1 MRVHQ
6 VAVQL
11 LDVTVLVVVVRG
23 LAVWADLNV
32 LVGVEVVEA
41 YLLMASFDN
50 RLDYTDLDMNTS
62 FYRFKISTGLILR
75 PAQGYK
81 GRLAR
86 RLTVHG
92 SVVLNRS

>member
-11 LDVTVLVVVVRG
+11 LDVMVLVVVRG
-23 LAVWADLNV
+23 LAVLADLNV
-32 LVGVEVVEA
+32 LVGVEVVVA

-75 PAQGYK
+75 PAQGYTN
-81 GRLAR
+81 RLAR
-86 RLTVHG
+86 PLTVPG
-92 SVVLNRS
+92 SVMLNRS

>member
-1 MRVHQ
+1 M
-6 VAVQL
+6 L
-11 LDVTVLVVVVRG
+11 VVVRG

-75 PAQGYK
+75 PAQGYT
-81 GRLAR
+81 GRLAP
-86 RLTVHG
+86 RLTVPG
-92 SVVLNRS
+92 SVMLNRS

>member
-11 LDVTVLVVVVRG
+11 LDVMVPVVVRG
-23 LAVWADLNV
+23 LAVLADLNV
-32 LVGVEVVEA
+32 LVGVEGVVA

-75 PAQGYK
+75 PARTTRAVWLDG
-81 GRLAR
+81 
-86 RLTVHG
+86 
-92 SVVLNRS
+92 